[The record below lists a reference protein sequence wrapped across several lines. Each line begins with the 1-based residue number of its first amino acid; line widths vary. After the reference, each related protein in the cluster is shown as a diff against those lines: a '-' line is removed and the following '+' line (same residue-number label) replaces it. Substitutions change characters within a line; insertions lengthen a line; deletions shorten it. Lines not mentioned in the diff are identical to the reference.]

1 MKRIQ
6 FKKEIHAPAEK
17 VYNIML
23 GIDSLE
29 SYKQWTAAFNP
40 TSTIIGNWEK
50 GGKMLFIG
58 TDENG
63 KQGGMVSRIEEL
75 IPNKFVSICHYGM
88 LDGDVEITEG
98 PHVEKWAGGHEN
110 YTLEENNGQTTVTVD
125 IDVAE
130 EYLDYFNETWPNAL
144 DILKQICE
152 S

>member
-1 MKRIQ
+1 MRKIQ

-23 GIDSLE
+23 GINSLE

-50 GGKMLFIG
+50 GSKMLFIG
-58 TDENG
+58 TDETG
-63 KQGGMVSRIEEL
+63 KQGGMVSRIEEN
-75 IPNKFVSICHYGM
+75 IPNKFVSICHYGI
-88 LDGDVEITEG
+88 LDGETEITEG
-98 PHVEKWAGGHEN
+98 PLVEVWAGGHEN
-110 YTLEENNGQTTVTVD
+110 YTLEENNGQTTITVD

-130 EYLDYFNETWPNAL
+130 EYLDYFNETWPKAL

-152 S
+152 N